1 MGKTQTEK
9 GGRILSF
16 FGLGFFNVNR
26 SVSMNTP
33 IIRKSIIHHLAE
45 NDINSRK
52 ETSLDRVYPKWKS
65 IVVHYIMENQNDF
78 SIQHIIQDL
87 QNKNVLSSCAP
98 IPVLEILIFAE
109 EVTKEDLN
117 YLEMK
122 VLEQT
127 LKEKETVNHA

>member
-1 MGKTQTEK
+1 
-9 GGRILSF
+9 
-16 FGLGFFNVNR
+16 
-26 SVSMNTP
+26 MNTP